1 MKPASW
7 VLPAIDWNAIQ
18 ALVAGRNVVVDS
30 RKVQPGDVFI
40 AYQGEYVD
48 GREYIADAV
57 AKGAAAVIWEAEDF
71 SWDATL
77 TLPNLAVPALRNQVG
92 ILLARLLNNDVNPI
106 PVVGI
111 TGTNGKTSIANW
123 LAQAFNALG
132 GKAGVLGTLGN
143 GFVGQLQSSTHT
155 TLDPVSLQQWL
166 AKFRL
171 EGATQIAMEVSSHGL
186 VQARAHGVQ
195 FHTAVFTNLTRDH
208 LDYHGSM
215 QAYGAAKA
223 KLFEWEGLQAAVI
236 NADDPFGRE
245 LLGFTT
251 AKTIFSYGFVNGDL
265 RCTQLESSLKGLA
278 LTVETPFGTTQIQSA
293 LLGRFNA
300 SNLLACLGVLLA
312 QGVSLADA
320 SAALAQIRPAAGRM
334 QCLGGD
340 DKPLVVVDYA
350 HTPDALE
357 KVLMTLRE
365 AMPQGARLYCV
376 FGCGGDRDAGKR
388 PLMGE
393 IACRLAD
400 SVVITSDNPRSEKP
414 KAIIQDIV
422 AGVSGVPGTGN
433 ANYSIESDRA
443 AAISDAI
450 EMAHFS
456 DVILIAGKGH
466 EDYQEINGERY
477 HFDDVEHASKALARK
492 SQGNRSK

>member
-1 MKPASW
+1 MKPMSW
-7 VLPAIDWNAIQ
+7 ALPQIDFAVIK
-18 ALVAGRNVVVDS
+18 ALVGDRRLVVDS
-30 RKVQPGDVFI
+30 RKVSTGDVFL

-48 GREYIADAV
+48 GRQFIADAIRN
-57 AKGAAAVIWEAEDF
+57 GAAAVIWDAEDF
-71 SWDATL
+71 AWHAEHQV
-77 TLPNLAVPALRNQVG
+77 PNIAVAQLRNQVG
-92 ILLARLLNNDVNPI
+92 ILVSVLMGNDVRAL

-143 GFVGQLQSSTHT
+143 GFVGELSSSTHT
-155 TLDPVSLQQWL
+155 TLDPVSLQHWI
-166 AKFRL
+166 AKFNA
-171 EGATQIAMEVSSHGL
+171 EGATQVAMEVSSHGL

-208 LDYHGSM
+208 LDYHGTM
-215 QAYGAAKA
+215 QEYGAAKA

-245 LLGFTT
+245 LIGFTT
-251 AKTIFSYGFVNGDL
+251 AKTIWSYGFEQGDL
-265 RCTQLESSLKGLA
+265 RCTALESSLKGLA
-278 LTVETPFGTTQIQSA
+278 LTVETPQGTTRIESA

-320 SAALAQIRPAAGRM
+320 SKALEQIRPAAGRM
-334 QCLGGD
+334 QCLGGG
-340 DKPLVVVDYA
+340 DKPMVVIDYA

-365 AMPQGARLYCV
+365 AMPQGSRLYCV
-376 FGCGGDRDAGKR
+376 FGCGGDRDTGKR

-400 SVVITSDNPRSEKP
+400 SVVITSDNPRTESP
-414 KAIIQDIV
+414 KTIIQDIV

-433 ANYSIESDRA
+433 ANYAIESDRA
-443 AAISDAI
+443 LAIIDAI
-450 EMAHFS
+450 EMAHVN
-456 DVILIAGKGH
+456 DVVLIAGKGH
-466 EDYQEINGERY
+466 ENYQEINGERH
-477 HFDDVEHASKALARK
+477 HFDDVEHASAALARK
-492 SQGNRSK
+492 ATRK

>member
-1 MKPASW
+1 MKPVSW
-7 VLPAIDWNAIQ
+7 ALPVIDFAAIQ
-18 ALVAGRNVVVDS
+18 ALCADRNLVVDS
-30 RKVQPGDVFI
+30 RKVKAGDVFI

-48 GREYIADAV
+48 GRQYIADAI
-57 AKGAAAVIWEAEDF
+57 ANGAAAVIWEADDF
-71 SWDATL
+71 TWDASL
-77 TLPNLAVPALRNQVG
+77 QLANIAVPALRDQVG
-92 ILLARLLNNDVNPI
+92 ILLARLLGNNQLEL

-123 LAQAFNALG
+123 LGQAFNALG

-143 GFVGQLQSSTHT
+143 GFVGELTSSTHT
-155 TLDPVSLQQWL
+155 TLDPLSLQQWL
-166 AKFRL
+166 AKFKR
-171 EGATQIAMEVSSHGL
+171 EGATQVAMEVSSHGL

-208 LDYHGSM
+208 LDYHGDM
-215 QAYGAAKA
+215 QSYGAAKA

-236 NADDPFGRE
+236 NADDAFGRE
-245 LLGFTT
+245 LLTRTT
-251 AKTIFSYGFVNGDL
+251 AKAVFSYGFEQGDL
-265 RCTQLESSLKGLA
+265 RCTQLESSLQGLA
-278 LTVETPFGTTQIQSA
+278 LTVETPFGTTRIQSA

-312 QGVSLADA
+312 QGVEL
-320 SAALAQIRPAAGRM
+320 SAASRALEQIRPAAGRM
-334 QCLGGD
+334 QCLGGAG
-340 DKPLVVVDYA
+340 KPLVVVDYA

-357 KVLMTLRE
+357 KVLLTLRE
-365 AMPQGARLYCV
+365 AMPAGSRLYCV
-376 FGCGGDRDAGKR
+376 FGCGGDRDTGKR

-400 SVVITSDNPRSEKP
+400 AVVITSDNPRSETP

-443 AAISDAI
+443 LAIADAI
-450 EMAHFS
+450 EMAHS
-456 DVILIAGKGH
+456 NDVIVIAGKGH
-466 EDYQEINGERY
+466 ENYQEIHGERL
-477 HFDDVEHASKALARK
+477 HFDDVEHAQLALAKK
-492 SQGNRSK
+492 SQGKKK

>member
-7 VLPAIDWNAIQ
+7 TLADIDFAAIK
-18 ALVAGRNVVVDS
+18 ALVANRKLVADSRNV
-30 RKVQPGDVFI
+30 QAGDVFL

-48 GREYIADAV
+48 GRQYIADAISR
-57 AKGAAAVIWEAEDF
+57 GAAAIIWEADGFE
-71 SWDATL
+71 WNPAHGVA
-77 TLPNLAVPALRNQVG
+77 NIAVPALRDQVG
-92 ILLARLLNNDVNPI
+92 IIMSRLLGNDSGLL

-123 LAQAFNALG
+123 LGQAFDVLG
-132 GKAGVLGTLGN
+132 GKTGVLGTLGN
-143 GFVGQLQSSTHT
+143 GFVGSLNSSTHT
-155 TLDPVSLQQWL
+155 TLDPVSLQHWL
-166 AKFRL
+166 AQFRQ
-171 EGATQIAMEVSSHGL
+171 ENATQVVMEVSSHGL
-186 VQARAHGVQ
+186 EQARAHGVP

-208 LDYHGSM
+208 LDYHGDM

-245 LLGFTT
+245 LIGFTK
-251 AKTIFSYGFVNGDL
+251 AKQIYSYGFFNGDL
-265 RCTQLESSLKGLA
+265 RCTQLESSLKGITLS
-278 LTVETPFGTTQIQSA
+278 VETPLGATTIESA

-312 QGVSLADA
+312 QGVPLAQA
-320 SAALAQIRPAAGRM
+320 SAALEKIRPAAGRM

-340 DKPLVVVDYA
+340 RDGNGRKPLVVVDYA

-365 AMPQGARLYCV
+365 AMPQGSRLYCV
-376 FGCGGDRDAGKR
+376 FGCGGDRDKGKR
-388 PLMGE
+388 PIMGQ

-400 SVVITSDNPRSEKP
+400 AVMITSDNPRSEAP

-422 AGVSGVPGTGN
+422 AGVSGVPGNGE
-433 ANYSIESDRA
+433 ANYSICSDRA
-443 AAISDAI
+443 AAIADTI
-450 EMAHFS
+450 DLAHRT
-456 DVILIAGKGH
+456 DVVLIAGKGH
-466 EDYQEINGERY
+466 ENYQEIQGERY
-477 HFDDVEHASKALARK
+477 HFDDVEHASKALAK
-492 SQGNRSK
+492 K

>member
-1 MKPASW
+1 MKPVSW
-7 VLPAIDWNAIQ
+7 ALPAIDFTAIQ
-18 ALVAGRNVVVDS
+18 ALCAQRRLVVDS
-30 RKVQPGDVFI
+30 RKVNTGDVFI

-48 GREYIADAV
+48 GRQFIADAI
-57 AKGAAAVIWEAEDF
+57 ANGAAAVIWEADNF
-71 SWDATL
+71 SWNPEHQVA
-77 TLPNLAVPALRNQVG
+77 NIAVPDLRNQVG
-92 ILLARLLNNDVNPI
+92 ILLANLLGNVDQTL

-143 GFVGQLQSSTHT
+143 GFIGELSSSTHT
-155 TLDPVSLQQWL
+155 TLDPLSLQQWL
-166 AKFRL
+166 AEFRQ
-171 EGATQIAMEVSSHGL
+171 EGATQVAMEVSSHGL
-186 VQARAHGVQ
+186 MQARAHGVP

-208 LDYHGSM
+208 LDYHGNM

-223 KLFEWEGLQAAVI
+223 KLFEWEGLKAAVI

-245 LLGFTT
+245 LLGFTS
-251 AKTIFSYGFVNGDL
+251 AKTIFSYGFNHGDL

-278 LTVETPFGTTQIQSA
+278 LTVETPFGTTRIQSS

-320 SAALAQIRPAAGRM
+320 SNALEQIRPAAGRM
-334 QCLGGD
+334 QCLGGG

-365 AMPQGARLYCV
+365 AMPQGSRLYCV
-376 FGCGGDRDAGKR
+376 FGCGGDRDTGKR

-400 SVVITSDNPRSEKP
+400 SVVITSDNPRSEAP

-450 EMAHFS
+450 DMAHSS

-466 EDYQEINGERY
+466 ENYQEIMGERY
-477 HFDDVEHASKALARK
+477 HFDDVEHASKALVRK
-492 SQGNRSK
+492 SKGTKNQ